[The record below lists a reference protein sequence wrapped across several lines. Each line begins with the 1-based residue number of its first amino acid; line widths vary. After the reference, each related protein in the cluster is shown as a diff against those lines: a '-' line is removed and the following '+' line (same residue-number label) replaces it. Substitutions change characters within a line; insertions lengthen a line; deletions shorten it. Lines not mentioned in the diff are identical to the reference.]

1 MSFLVI
7 IIYNYYIDIKG
18 NQEENM
24 DIKDL
29 MKIQSEFDLK
39 HTGNFNWNE
48 KITDNNI
55 EILEFLF
62 ISIFG
67 EVGEAAN
74 LVKKSVRGDY
84 KLDYIKEDLSEEI
97 TDIFIYLMKLCN
109 QLDIDLEECYMKKL
123 EKNIVRFKKY
133 EDGGE

>member
-1 MSFLVI
+1 
-7 IIYNYYIDIKG
+7 
-18 NQEENM
+18 M

-133 EDGGE
+133 EDGGH

>member
-1 MSFLVI
+1 
-7 IIYNYYIDIKG
+7 
-18 NQEENM
+18 M

-62 ISIFG
+62 I
-67 EVGEAAN
+67 
-74 LVKKSVRGDY
+74 
-84 KLDYIKEDLSEEI
+84 
-97 TDIFIYLMKLCN
+97 
-109 QLDIDLEECYMKKL
+109 
-123 EKNIVRFKKY
+123 
-133 EDGGE
+133 